1 MAFTG
6 TNSMV
11 QVGVSMVLQDRFTQE
26 AGKISGSFNGM
37 MNEINNWNR
46 GINMAI
52 GYSFDAGRAMIGG
65 MYDAYKYS
73 AGVSKE
79 ILLAAKMSGAT
90 TKQQNE
96 MFRLAQ
102 EINSRNPLTALD
114 IASGEKF
121 MAMAGNAPDQIKKM
135 IEPAAQLAAIFGMNL
150 GGKGGVADLMTNIM
164 ATFNIPG
171 TQAIDVV
178 DKLGIATT
186 STNMSLNDLAAAFQY
201 SGAEFRNA
209 KMDMGTA
216 AAAIGVLGD
225 QGIQASSAG
234 TALANMYR
242 YLTLSITG
250 QRKKGYE
257 ALKAIGIDP
266 KSLLDAKGNLKD
278 ISTLIKT
285 IGDHLGK
292 DASTQKATSFFY
304 NAVGVRGSRALS
316 GLLQDYWTGRN
327 KLETVLAKYN
337 DPKNAD
343 WTNKAM
349 QDYMNSPQGKIDVL
363 TSSFENLKVS
373 AGAALA
379 DVFNPILKGLTVIA
393 QVVNTITNTGFG
405 GWVIRIGSMSLM
417 IFTAIQGFR
426 MIYMTTRMI
435 TTTFRQQNLQQ
446 TQQQTRLVAMN
457 AVYAQIEAHLRT
469 MVALQMQLTGMQMA
483 PGTRM
488 ILPMG
493 GTLGKSKGGKV
504 TVGVPTSISPN
515 GRITPGGYA
524 NAISGAAGAVAGAA
538 AGAAGAA
545 AAAGGRAAA
554 GATIGVGSRILGF
567 LGGPWGIGLSIGIPI
582 IVDLLG
588 KWFSKDQEENDEAAK
603 RQDDLIQ
610 MQNLIQQNMR
620 GDITNAVR
628 EGVIQGNA
636 QSPQRLRLDYNSS
649 VHPGSSPAFSED
661 TDFNYTIIN

>member
-90 TKQQNE
+90 TQQQTE
-96 MFRLAQ
+96 MFKLAQ
-102 EINSRNPLTALD
+102 EINARNPLTDVD
-114 IASGEKF
+114 ITSGEKF

-171 TQAIDVV
+171 SQATDVV

-257 ALKAIGIDP
+257 ALQAIGIDP

-278 ISTLIKT
+278 ISTLVKT

-327 KLETVLAKYN
+327 KLETVIAKYN
-337 DPKNAD
+337 DPNNAN
-343 WTNKAM
+343 WTSNTM
-349 QDYMNSPQGKIDVL
+349 QDYMKSPQGRIDAL

-379 DVFNPILKGLTVIA
+379 EVFNPILKGLTVIA
-393 QVVNTITNTGFG
+393 QVVNNITNTGFG
-405 GWVIRIGSMSLM
+405 GWVIRIGSMSIM

-435 TTTFRQQNLQQ
+435 TTTFQQQNAQQ

-457 AVYAQIEAHLRT
+457 TVYAQIEAHLRT

-488 ILPMG
+488 NLPMG
-493 GTLGKSKGGKV
+493 GTLGKSAGGRV

-524 NAISGAAGAVAGAA
+524 NAISSAAGAA

-545 AAAGGRAAA
+545 AAAGGRVAAK
-554 GATIGVGSRILGF
+554 ATFSLGRTLLGF
-567 LGGPWGIGLSIGIPI
+567 LGGWPGLAISIGAPI
-582 IVDLLG
+582 IIDILG
-588 KWFSKDQEENDEAAK
+588 NIFKDNKESNDEAAK
-603 RQDDLIQ
+603 RQEDLIQ
-610 MQNLIQQNMR
+610 MQNIIQQNMR

-636 QSPQRLRLDYNSS
+636 QSPQRFTIDYNGS
-649 VHPGSSPAFSED
+649 VHPGSGPAFSDD

>member
-26 AGKISGSFNGM
+26 AGKISGSFKGM
-37 MNEINNWNR
+37 MNEINDWNR

-90 TKQQNE
+90 TQQQNE

-171 TQAIDVV
+171 TQATDVV

-278 ISTLIKT
+278 ISTLVKT

-327 KLETVLAKYN
+327 KLETVIAKYN
-337 DPKNAD
+337 DPKNAN
-343 WTNKAM
+343 WTNNAM
-349 QDYMNSPQGKIDVL
+349 QDYMKSPQGRIDAL

-379 DVFNPILKGLTVIA
+379 DVFNPILKGITTISN
-393 QVVNTITNTGFG
+393 VVNQITNTGFG
-405 GWVIRIGSMSLM
+405 GWIIRVGSMSVM

-435 TTTFRQQNLQQ
+435 TTTFQQQNAQQ
-446 TQQQTRLVAMN
+446 TQQQAKLVGMN
-457 AVYAQIEAHLRT
+457 AVYTQMEAHLRT

-488 ILPMG
+488 TLPMG
-493 GTLGKSKGGKV
+493 GTLGKSKSGNV

-524 NAISGAAGAVAGAA
+524 NAISTATGAAAGAA
-538 AGAAGAA
+538 AGAAG
-545 AAAGGRAAA
+545 RAAA
-554 GATIGVGSRILGF
+554 GATVGVGSRILGF

-588 KWFSKDQEENDEAAK
+588 KWFNKDQEENDEAAK
-603 RQDDLIQ
+603 RQEDLMQ
-610 MQNLIQQNMR
+610 MQNLIQQNMTSNL
-620 GDITNAVR
+620 TNAVR
-628 EGVIQGNA
+628 EGVIQGNS
-636 QSPQRLRLDYNSS
+636 QSPQRLTIDYNGT
-649 VHPGSSPAFSED
+649 VNPGAMPSFNND
-661 TDFNYTIIN
+661 TDFNFTLVN

>member
-26 AGKISGSFNGM
+26 AGKISGSFKGM
-37 MNEINNWNR
+37 MNEINDWNR

-90 TKQQNE
+90 TQQQNE

-121 MAMAGNAPDQIKKM
+121 MAMAGNAHDQIKKM

-171 TQAIDVV
+171 TQATDVV

-209 KMDMGTA
+209 KMDIGTA

-257 ALKAIGIDP
+257 ALKAIGIEP

-278 ISTLIKT
+278 ISTLVKT

-327 KLETVLAKYN
+327 KLETVMAKYN

-349 QDYMNSPQGKIDVL
+349 QDYMKSPQGRIDAL

-379 DVFNPILKGLTVIA
+379 DVFNPILKGITTISN
-393 QVVNTITNTGFG
+393 VVNQITNTGFG
-405 GWVIRIGSMSLM
+405 GWIIRVGSMSVM

-435 TTTFRQQNLQQ
+435 TTTFQQQNAQQ
-446 TQQQTRLVAMN
+446 TQQQAKLVGMN
-457 AVYAQIEAHLRT
+457 AVYTQMEAHLRT
-469 MVALQMQLTGMQMA
+469 MVALQMQLTGLQMA

-488 ILPMG
+488 TLPMG
-493 GTLGKSKGGKV
+493 GTLGKSKSGNV

-524 NAISGAAGAVAGAA
+524 NAISTATGAAAGAA
-538 AGAAGAA
+538 AGAAG
-545 AAAGGRAAA
+545 RAAA
-554 GATIGVGSRILGF
+554 GATVGVGSRILGF

-588 KWFSKDQEENDEAAK
+588 KWFNKDQEENDAEAK
-603 RQDDLIQ
+603 RQEDLMQ
-610 MQNLIQQNMR
+610 MQNLIQQNMA
-620 GDITNAVR
+620 GNITNAVR
-628 EGVIQGNA
+628 EGVIQGNS
-636 QSPQRLRLDYNSS
+636 QSPQRLTIDYNGTVNQGAMPSFNND
-649 VHPGSSPAFSED
+649 P
-661 TDFNYTIIN
+661 DFNFTLVN

>member
-292 DASTQKATSFFY
+292 NASTQKATSFFY
-304 NAVGVRGSRALS
+304 NAVGVRGSRAMS
-316 GLLQDYWTGRN
+316 ALLQDYWTGRN

-446 TQQQTRLVAMN
+446 TQQQTKLVAMN

-515 GRITPGGYA
+515 GRITPGGYV
-524 NAISGAAGAVAGAA
+524 NAISSAAGAAAGA

-545 AAAGGRAAA
+545 AAAGRAAA
-554 GATIGVGSRILGF
+554 GATLGVGSRILGF

-603 RQDDLIQ
+603 RQEDLIQ
-610 MQNLIQQNMR
+610 MQNLIQQNMS
-620 GDITNAVR
+620 GNITNAVR

-649 VHPGSSPAFSED
+649 VHPGSGPAFSED

>member
-90 TKQQNE
+90 TQQQNE
-96 MFRLAQ
+96 LFRLAQ
-102 EINSRNPLTALD
+102 DINARNPLTALD
-114 IASGEKF
+114 IASGERF

-171 TQAIDVV
+171 SQAADVV

-257 ALKAIGIDP
+257 ALQAIGIDP
-266 KSLLDAKGNLKD
+266 KSLLTAKGDLKD
-278 ISTLIKT
+278 IFTIVKI

-292 DASTQKATSFFY
+292 NASTQKATSFFY
-304 NAVGVRGSRALS
+304 NAVGVRGSRAMS
-316 GLLQDYWTGRN
+316 ALLQDYWTGRN
-327 KLETVLAKYN
+327 KLETVMAKYN
-337 DPKNAD
+337 DPNNAD

-349 QDYMNSPQGKIDVL
+349 QDYMKSPQGRIDAL

-379 DVFNPILKGLTVIA
+379 DVFNPILKGITTISNI
-393 QVVNTITNTGFG
+393 VNQITNTGFG
-405 GWVIRIGSMSLM
+405 GWVIRIGSMSVM

-435 TTTFRQQNLQQ
+435 TTTFQQQNAQQ

-488 ILPMG
+488 NLPMG

-524 NAISGAAGAVAGAA
+524 NVISSAAGAA

-554 GATIGVGSRILGF
+554 KATFSLGRTLLGF
-567 LGGPWGIGLSIGIPI
+567 LGGWPGLAISIGAPI
-582 IVDLLG
+582 IIDLLG
-588 KWFSKDQEENDEAAK
+588 SIFKDNKESNDEAAR
-603 RQDDLIQ
+603 RQEDLIQ

-649 VHPGSSPAFSED
+649 VHPGSGPAFSDD

>member
-26 AGKISGSFNGM
+26 AGKISGSFKGM
-37 MNEINNWNR
+37 MNEINDWNR

-90 TKQQNE
+90 TQQQNE

-171 TQAIDVV
+171 TQATDVV

-257 ALKAIGIDP
+257 ALKAIGIEP

-278 ISTLIKT
+278 ISTLVKT

-327 KLETVLAKYN
+327 KLETVIAKYN

-349 QDYMNSPQGKIDVL
+349 QDYMKSPQGRIDAL

-379 DVFNPILKGLTVIA
+379 DVFNPILKGITTISN
-393 QVVNTITNTGFG
+393 VVNQITNTGFG
-405 GWVIRIGSMSLM
+405 GWIIRVGSMSVM

-435 TTTFRQQNLQQ
+435 TTTFQQQNAQQ
-446 TQQQTRLVAMN
+446 TQQQAKLVGMN
-457 AVYAQIEAHLRT
+457 AVYTQMEAHLRT

-488 ILPMG
+488 TLPMG
-493 GTLGKSKGGKV
+493 GTLGKSKSGNV

-524 NAISGAAGAVAGAA
+524 NAISTATGAAAGAA
-538 AGAAGAA
+538 AGAAG
-545 AAAGGRAAA
+545 RAAA
-554 GATIGVGSRILGF
+554 GATVGVGSRILGF

-588 KWFSKDQEENDEAAK
+588 KWFNKDQEENNEAAK
-603 RQDDLIQ
+603 RQEDLMQ
-610 MQNLIQQNMR
+610 MQNLIQQNMTSNL
-620 GDITNAVR
+620 TNAVR
-628 EGVIQGNA
+628 EGVIQGNS
-636 QSPQRLRLDYNSS
+636 QSPQRLTIDYNGT
-649 VHPGSSPAFSED
+649 VNPGAMPSFNND
-661 TDFNYTIIN
+661 TDFNFTLIN

>member
-304 NAVGVRGSRALS
+304 NAVGVRGSRAMS
-316 GLLQDYWTGRN
+316 ALLQDYWTGRN

-379 DVFNPILKGLTVIA
+379 DVFNPILKGLTVIS

-405 GWVIRIGSMSLM
+405 GWVIRIGSMSVM

-457 AVYAQIEAHLRT
+457 VVYAQIEAHLRT
-469 MVALQMQLTGMQMA
+469 IVALQMQLTGMQMA

-488 ILPMG
+488 NLPMG

-524 NAISGAAGAVAGAA
+524 NAISSAAGAA

-545 AAAGGRAAA
+545 AAAGGRVAAK
-554 GATIGVGSRILGF
+554 ATFSLGRTLLGF
-567 LGGPWGIGLSIGIPI
+567 LGGWPGLAISIGAPI
-582 IVDLLG
+582 IIDLLG
-588 KWFSKDQEENDEAAK
+588 GIFKDNKESNDESAK
-603 RQDDLIQ
+603 RQEDLIQ

-649 VHPGSSPAFSED
+649 VHPGSGPAFSED

>member
-26 AGKISGSFNGM
+26 AGKISGSFKGM
-37 MNEINNWNR
+37 MNEINDWNR

-90 TKQQNE
+90 TQQQNE

-114 IASGEKF
+114 IASGERF

-171 TQAIDVV
+171 TQATDVV

-209 KMDMGTA
+209 KMDIGTA

-278 ISTLIKT
+278 ISTLVKT

-327 KLETVLAKYN
+327 KLETVIAKYN
-337 DPKNAD
+337 DPKNAN
-343 WTNKAM
+343 WTNNAM
-349 QDYMNSPQGKIDVL
+349 QDYMKSPQGRIDAL

-379 DVFNPILKGLTVIA
+379 DVFNPILKGITVISN
-393 QVVNTITNTGFG
+393 VVNQITNTGFG
-405 GWVIRIGSMSLM
+405 GWVIRIGSMSVM

-426 MIYMTTRMI
+426 MIYMTTKMI
-435 TTTFRQQNLQQ
+435 TTTFQQQNAQQ
-446 TQQQTRLVAMN
+446 TQQQAKLVGMN
-457 AVYAQIEAHLRT
+457 AVYTQMEAHLRT
-469 MVALQMQLTGMQMA
+469 IVALQMQLTGMQMA

-488 ILPMG
+488 TLPMG
-493 GTLGKSKGGKV
+493 GTLGKSKSGNV

-524 NAISGAAGAVAGAA
+524 NAISTAAGAA
-538 AGAAGAA
+538 AGAAVGAA
-545 AAAGGRAAA
+545 GRTAAK
-554 GATIGVGSRILGF
+554 ATFSLGKTLLGF
-567 LGGPWGIGLSIGIPI
+567 FGGWPGLAISIGAPVI
-582 IVDLLG
+582 IDLLSG
-588 KWFSKDQEENDEAAK
+588 IFKDNQESHDAEAK
-603 RQDDLIQ
+603 RQEDLMQ
-610 MQNLIQQNMR
+610 MQNLIQQNMA
-620 GDITNAVR
+620 GNITNAVR
-628 EGVIQGNA
+628 EGVIQGNS
-636 QSPQRLRLDYNSS
+636 QSPQRLTIDYNGT
-649 VHPGSSPAFSED
+649 VNPGAMPSFNSDS
-661 TDFNYTIIN
+661 DFNFTLVN

>member
-90 TKQQNE
+90 TQQQNE

-102 EINSRNPLTALD
+102 EINARNPLTALD
-114 IASGEKF
+114 IASGERF

-171 TQAIDVV
+171 SQATDVV

-209 KMDMGTA
+209 KMDMGSA

-257 ALKAIGIDP
+257 ALQAIGIDP
-266 KSLLDAKGNLKD
+266 KSLLTAKGDLKD
-278 ISTLIKT
+278 IATIVKI

-292 DASTQKATSFFY
+292 NASTQKATSFFY
-304 NAVGVRGSRALS
+304 NAVGVRGSRAMS
-316 GLLQDYWTGRN
+316 ALLQDYWTGRN

-337 DPKNAD
+337 DPNNAN
-343 WTNKAM
+343 WTSNTM
-349 QDYMNSPQGKIDVL
+349 QDYMKSPQGRIDAL

-379 DVFNPILKGLTVIA
+379 DVFNPILKGLTVISHI
-393 QVVNTITNTGFG
+393 VNNITNTGFG
-405 GWVIRIGSMSLM
+405 GWIIRVGSMSVM

-446 TQQQTRLVAMN
+446 TQQQTKLVAMN

-515 GRITPGGYA
+515 GRITPGGYV
-524 NAISGAAGAVAGAA
+524 NAISSAAGAA

-545 AAAGGRAAA
+545 AAAGKAAA

-603 RQDDLIQ
+603 RQEDLIQ
-610 MQNLIQQNMR
+610 MQNIIQQNMR

-636 QSPQRLRLDYNSS
+636 QSPQRLRLDYNGS
-649 VHPGSSPAFSED
+649 VHPGSGPAFSDD

>member
-26 AGKISGSFNGM
+26 AGKISGSFKGM
-37 MNEINNWNR
+37 MNEINDWNR
-46 GINMAI
+46 GINMAV
-52 GYSFDAGRAMIGG
+52 GYSFDAGRAIIGG

-90 TKQQNE
+90 TQQQNE

-102 EINSRNPLTALD
+102 DINSRNPLTALD

-171 TQAIDVV
+171 TQATDVV

-278 ISTLIKT
+278 ISTLVKT

-327 KLETVLAKYN
+327 KLETVMAKYN

-349 QDYMNSPQGKIDVL
+349 QDYMKSPQGRIDAL

-379 DVFNPILKGLTVIA
+379 DVFNPILKGITTISN
-393 QVVNTITNTGFG
+393 VVNQITNTGFG
-405 GWVIRIGSMSLM
+405 GWVIRIGSMSVM

-435 TTTFRQQNLQQ
+435 TTTFQQQNAQQ
-446 TQQQTRLVAMN
+446 IQQQAKLVGMN
-457 AVYAQIEAHLRT
+457 AVYTQMEAHLRT

-488 ILPMG
+488 TLPMG
-493 GTLGKSKGGKV
+493 GTLGKSKSGNV

-515 GRITPGGYA
+515 GKITPGGYA
-524 NAISGAAGAVAGAA
+524 NAISTATGAAAGAA
-538 AGAAGAA
+538 AGAA
-545 AAAGGRAAA
+545 GRAAA

-588 KWFSKDQEENDEAAK
+588 KWFNKDQEENDAAAK
-603 RQDDLIQ
+603 RQEDLMM
-610 MQNLIQQNMR
+610 MQNLIQQNMA
-620 GDITNAVR
+620 GNITNAVR

-636 QSPQRLRLDYNSS
+636 QSPQRLTIDYNGT
-649 VHPGSSPAFSED
+649 VNPGAMPSFNNDS
-661 TDFNYTIIN
+661 DFNFTLVN

>member
-257 ALKAIGIDP
+257 ALKSIGIDP

-292 DASTQKATSFFY
+292 NASTQKATSFFY
-304 NAVGVRGSRALS
+304 NAVGVRGSRAMS
-316 GLLQDYWTGRN
+316 ALLQDYWTGRN

-524 NAISGAAGAVAGAA
+524 NAISSAAGAAAGA

-545 AAAGGRAAA
+545 AAAGRAAA
-554 GATIGVGSRILGF
+554 GATLGVGSRILGF

-603 RQDDLIQ
+603 RQEDLIQ
-610 MQNLIQQNMR
+610 MQNLIQQNMS
-620 GDITNAVR
+620 GNITNAVR

-649 VHPGSSPAFSED
+649 VHPGSGPAFSED

>member
-90 TKQQNE
+90 TQQQNE
-96 MFRLAQ
+96 LFRLAQ
-102 EINSRNPLTALD
+102 EINARNPLTALD
-114 IASGEKF
+114 IASGERF

-171 TQAIDVV
+171 SQATDVV

-257 ALKAIGIDP
+257 ALQAIGIDP
-266 KSLLDAKGNLKD
+266 KSLLTAKGDLKD
-278 ISTLIKT
+278 ISTIVKI

-292 DASTQKATSFFY
+292 NASTQKATSFFY
-304 NAVGVRGSRALS
+304 NAVGVRGSRAMS
-316 GLLQDYWTGRN
+316 ALLQDYWTGRN

-337 DPKNAD
+337 DPNNAN
-343 WTNKAM
+343 WTSNTM
-349 QDYMNSPQGKIDVL
+349 QDYMKSPQGRIDAL

-379 DVFNPILKGLTVIA
+379 DVFNPVLKGLTVIF
-393 QVVNTITNTGFG
+393 QIVNNITNTGFG
-405 GWVIRIGSMSLM
+405 GWIIRVGSMSVM

-446 TQQQTRLVAMN
+446 TQQQTKLVAMN

-488 ILPMG
+488 NLPMG
-493 GTLGKSKGGKV
+493 GTLGKSKGGRV

-524 NAISGAAGAVAGAA
+524 NAISGAAGAA

-545 AAAGGRAAA
+545 AAAGRVAA
-554 GATIGVGSRILGF
+554 GATLGVGSRILGF

-603 RQDDLIQ
+603 RQEDLIQ

-649 VHPGSSPAFSED
+649 VHPGSGPAFSDD

>member
-90 TKQQNE
+90 TQQQNE

-114 IASGEKF
+114 IASGERF

-171 TQAIDVV
+171 SQATDVV

-209 KMDMGTA
+209 KMDMGSA

-266 KSLLDAKGNLKD
+266 KSLLTAKGDLKD
-278 ISTLIKT
+278 IATIVKI

-292 DASTQKATSFFY
+292 NASTQKATSFFY
-304 NAVGVRGSRALS
+304 NAVGVRGSRAMS
-316 GLLQDYWTGRN
+316 ALLQDYWTGRN

-337 DPKNAD
+337 DPNNAN
-343 WTNKAM
+343 WTSNTM
-349 QDYMNSPQGKIDVL
+349 QDYMKSPQGRIDAL

-379 DVFNPILKGLTVIA
+379 DVFNPILKGLTVISHI
-393 QVVNTITNTGFG
+393 VNNITNTGFG
-405 GWVIRIGSMSLM
+405 GWIIRVGSMSVM

-446 TQQQTRLVAMN
+446 TQQQTKLVAMN

-493 GTLGKSKGGKV
+493 GTLGKSKGGRV
-504 TVGVPTSISPN
+504 TVGVPTS
-515 GRITPGGYA
+515 GRINPGGYA
-524 NAISGAAGAVAGAA
+524 NAISSAAGAA
-538 AGAAGAA
+538 AGAAGAATAAGAA

-603 RQDDLIQ
+603 RQEDLIQ
-610 MQNLIQQNMR
+610 MQNIIQQNMR

-636 QSPQRLRLDYNSS
+636 QSPQRLRLDYNGS
-649 VHPGSSPAFSED
+649 VHPGSGPAFSDD

>member
-1 MAFTG
+1 
-6 TNSMV
+6 
-11 QVGVSMVLQDRFTQE
+11 
-26 AGKISGSFNGM
+26 
-37 MNEINNWNR
+37 
-46 GINMAI
+46 
-52 GYSFDAGRAMIGG
+52 
-65 MYDAYKYS
+65 
-73 AGVSKE
+73 
-79 ILLAAKMSGAT
+79 MSGAT
-90 TKQQNE
+90 TQQQNE

-114 IASGEKF
+114 IASGERF

-135 IEPAAQLAAIFGMNL
+135 IEPASQLAAIFGMNL

-171 TQAIDVV
+171 TQATDVV

-186 STNMSLNDLAAAFQY
+186 STNMSLNDLAAAIQY

-257 ALKAIGIDP
+257 ALKAIGIEP

-327 KLETVLAKYN
+327 KLETVMAKYN
-337 DPKNAD
+337 DPNNAD

-349 QDYMNSPQGKIDVL
+349 QDYMKSPQGRIDAL

-379 DVFNPILKGLTVIA
+379 DVFNKVD
-393 QVVNTITNTGFG
+393 QV
-405 GWVIRIGSMSLM
+405 
-417 IFTAIQGFR
+417 
-426 MIYMTTRMI
+426 
-435 TTTFRQQNLQQ
+435 
-446 TQQQTRLVAMN
+446 
-457 AVYAQIEAHLRT
+457 
-469 MVALQMQLTGMQMA
+469 MVDYY
-483 PGTRM
+483 
-488 ILPMG
+488 
-493 GTLGKSKGGKV
+493 
-504 TVGVPTSISPN
+504 
-515 GRITPGGYA
+515 TPK
-524 NAISGAAGAVAGAA
+524 ISGAKQIEITADKFGGNYYLEASTLFRDTNGVDMPAEFIIPNCKIQSNFTFTMASSGDPSTFTFTMDAFPDYTRFDKSKKVLAA
-538 AGAAGAA
+538 
-545 AAAGGRAAA
+545 
-554 GATIGVGSRILGF
+554 IQ
-567 LGGPWGIGLSIGIPI
+567 I
-582 IVDLLG
+582 IDETTSSDLHRTMTRHDA
-588 KWFSKDQEENDEAAK
+588 SDEAK
-603 RQDDLIQ
+603 
-610 MQNLIQQNMR
+610 
-620 GDITNAVR
+620 
-628 EGVIQGNA
+628 
-636 QSPQRLRLDYNSS
+636 
-649 VHPGSSPAFSED
+649 
-661 TDFNYTIIN
+661 IN

>member
-26 AGKISGSFNGM
+26 AGKISGSFKGM
-37 MNEINNWNR
+37 MNEINDWNR

-90 TKQQNE
+90 TQQQNE

-171 TQAIDVV
+171 TQATDVV

-257 ALKAIGIDP
+257 ALKAIGIEP

-278 ISTLIKT
+278 ISTLVKT

-292 DASTQKATSFFY
+292 DASTQKATPFFY

-327 KLETVLAKYN
+327 KLETVMAKYN

-349 QDYMNSPQGKIDVL
+349 QDYMKSPQGRIDVL

-379 DVFNPILKGLTVIA
+379 DVFNPILKGITVISN
-393 QVVNTITNTGFG
+393 VVNQITNTGFG
-405 GWVIRIGSMSLM
+405 GWVIRIGSMSVM

-426 MIYMTTRMI
+426 MIYMTTKMI
-435 TTTFRQQNLQQ
+435 TTTFQQQNAQQ
-446 TQQQTRLVAMN
+446 TQQQAKLVGMN
-457 AVYAQIEAHLRT
+457 AVYTQMEAHLRT
-469 MVALQMQLTGMQMA
+469 MVALQMQLTGLQMA

-488 ILPMG
+488 TLPMG
-493 GTLGKSKGGKV
+493 GTLGKSKSGNV

-524 NAISGAAGAVAGAA
+524 NAISTAAEAA
-538 AGAAGAA
+538 AGAAAE
-545 AAAGGRAAA
+545 AAGRTAAK
-554 GATIGVGSRILGF
+554 ATSSLGKTLLGF
-567 LGGPWGIGLSIGIPI
+567 FGGWPGLAISIGAPVI
-582 IVDLLG
+582 IDLLSG
-588 KWFSKDQEENDEAAK
+588 IFKDNQESHDAEAK
-603 RQDDLIQ
+603 RQEDLMQ
-610 MQNLIQQNMR
+610 MQNLIQQNMA
-620 GDITNAVR
+620 GNITNAVR
-628 EGVIQGNA
+628 EGVIQGNS
-636 QSPQRLRLDYNSS
+636 QSPQRLTIDYNGT
-649 VHPGSSPAFSED
+649 VNPGAMPSFNND
-661 TDFNYTIIN
+661 TDFNFTLVN

>member
-209 KMDMGTA
+209 KIDMGTA

-292 DASTQKATSFFY
+292 NASTQKATSFFY
-304 NAVGVRGSRALS
+304 NAVGVRGSRAMS
-316 GLLQDYWTGRN
+316 ALLQDYWTGRN

-446 TQQQTRLVAMN
+446 TQQQTKLVAMN

-524 NAISGAAGAVAGAA
+524 NAISSAAGAAAGA

-545 AAAGGRAAA
+545 AAAGRAAA
-554 GATIGVGSRILGF
+554 GATLGVGSRILGF

-603 RQDDLIQ
+603 RQEDLIQ
-610 MQNLIQQNMR
+610 MQNLIQQNMS
-620 GDITNAVR
+620 GNITNAVR

-649 VHPGSSPAFSED
+649 VHPGSGPAFSED

>member
-26 AGKISGSFNGM
+26 AGKISGSFKGM
-37 MNEINNWNR
+37 MNEINDWNR

-90 TKQQNE
+90 TQQQNE

-121 MAMAGNAPDQIKKM
+121 MAMAGNTPDQIKKM
-135 IEPAAQLAAIFGMNL
+135 IEPASQLAAIFGMNL

-171 TQAIDVV
+171 TQATDVV

-257 ALKAIGIDP
+257 ALKAIGIEP

-327 KLETVLAKYN
+327 KLETVMAKYN

-349 QDYMNSPQGKIDVL
+349 QDYMKSPQGRIDAL

-379 DVFNPILKGLTVIA
+379 DVFNPILKGITTISN
-393 QVVNTITNTGFG
+393 VVNQITNTGFG
-405 GWVIRIGSMSLM
+405 GWVIRVGSMSVM

-435 TTTFRQQNLQQ
+435 TTTFQQQNAQQ
-446 TQQQTRLVAMN
+446 TQQQAKLVGMN
-457 AVYAQIEAHLRT
+457 AVYTQMEAHLRT

-488 ILPMG
+488 TLPMG
-493 GTLGKSKGGKV
+493 GTLGKSKSGNV

-524 NAISGAAGAVAGAA
+524 NAISTATGAAAGAA
-538 AGAAGAA
+538 AGAAG
-545 AAAGGRAAA
+545 RAAA
-554 GATIGVGSRILGF
+554 GATVGVGSRILGF

-588 KWFSKDQEENDEAAK
+588 KWFNKDQEENDEAAK
-603 RQDDLIQ
+603 RQEDLMQ
-610 MQNLIQQNMR
+610 MQNLIQQNMA
-620 GDITNAVR
+620 GNITNAVR
-628 EGVIQGNA
+628 EGVIQGNS
-636 QSPQRLRLDYNSS
+636 QSPQRLTIDYNGT
-649 VHPGSSPAFSED
+649 VNPGAMPSFNND
-661 TDFNYTIIN
+661 TDFNFTLVN

>member
-79 ILLAAKMSGAT
+79 IFLAAKMSGAT
-90 TKQQNE
+90 TQQQNE
-96 MFRLAQ
+96 LFKLAQ
-102 EINSRNPLTALD
+102 DINSRNPLTALD
-114 IASGEKF
+114 IASGERF

-171 TQAIDVV
+171 SQATDVV

-209 KMDMGTA
+209 KMDMGSA

-257 ALKAIGIDP
+257 ALQAIGIDP
-266 KSLLDAKGNLKD
+266 KSLLTAKGDLKD
-278 ISTLIKT
+278 IATIVKI

-292 DASTQKATSFFY
+292 NASTQKATSFFY
-304 NAVGVRGSRALS
+304 NAVGVRGSRAMS
-316 GLLQDYWTGRN
+316 ALLQDYWTGRN
-327 KLETVLAKYN
+327 KLETVMARYH
-337 DPKNAD
+337 DPKNAN
-343 WTNKAM
+343 WANNTVQEWMNKPYGRIAA
-349 QDYMNSPQGKIDVL
+349 L

-379 DVFNPILKGLTVIA
+379 DVFNPILKGLTVISHI
-393 QVVNTITNTGFG
+393 VNNITNTGFG
-405 GWVIRIGSMSLM
+405 GWIIRVGSMSVM

-446 TQQQTRLVAMN
+446 TQQQTKLVAMN

-493 GTLGKSKGGKV
+493 GTLGKSKGGRV
-504 TVGVPTSISPN
+504 TVGVPTS
-515 GRITPGGYA
+515 GRINPGGYA
-524 NAISGAAGAVAGAA
+524 NAISSAAGAA
-538 AGAAGAA
+538 AGAAGAATAAGAA

-588 KWFSKDQEENDEAAK
+588 RWFSKDQEENDEAAK
-603 RQDDLIQ
+603 RQEDLIQ
-610 MQNLIQQNMR
+610 MQNIIQQNMR

-636 QSPQRLRLDYNSS
+636 QSPQRLRLDYNGS
-649 VHPGSSPAFSED
+649 VHPGSGPAFSDD

>member
-102 EINSRNPLTALD
+102 EINARNPLTALD
-114 IASGEKF
+114 IASGERF

-171 TQAIDVV
+171 SQATDVV

-266 KSLLDAKGNLKD
+266 KSLLTAKGDLKD
-278 ISTLIKT
+278 IATIIKI

-292 DASTQKATSFFY
+292 NASTQKATSFFY
-304 NAVGVRGSRALS
+304 NAVGVRGSRAMS
-316 GLLQDYWTGRN
+316 ALLQDYWTGRN

-446 TQQQTRLVAMN
+446 TQQQTKLVAMN

-488 ILPMG
+488 NLPMG

-524 NAISGAAGAVAGAA
+524 NAISSAAGAAAGA

-545 AAAGGRAAA
+545 AAAGRAAA
-554 GATIGVGSRILGF
+554 GATLGVGSRILGF

-603 RQDDLIQ
+603 RHEDLIQ
-610 MQNLIQQNMR
+610 MQNLIQQNMS
-620 GDITNAVR
+620 GNITNAVR

-649 VHPGSSPAFSED
+649 VHPGSGPAFSED

>member
-90 TKQQNE
+90 TQQQNE

-171 TQAIDVV
+171 SQATDVV

-327 KLETVLAKYN
+327 KLETVMAKYN

-349 QDYMNSPQGKIDVL
+349 QDYMNSPQGRIDAL

-379 DVFNPILKGLTVIA
+379 DVFNPVLKGLTVIS
-393 QVVNTITNTGFG
+393 QIVNIITNTGFG

-446 TQQQTRLVAMN
+446 TQQQTKLVAMN
-457 AVYAQIEAHLRT
+457 VVYAQIEAHLRT

-488 ILPMG
+488 NLPMG

-524 NAISGAAGAVAGAA
+524 NAISSAAGAA

-545 AAAGGRAAA
+545 AAAGGRVAA
-554 GATIGVGSRILGF
+554 GATIGLGSRLLGF

-603 RQDDLIQ
+603 RQEDLMQ
-610 MQNLIQQNMR
+610 MQNLIQQNMS
-620 GDITNAVR
+620 GNITNAVR

-649 VHPGSSPAFSED
+649 VHPGSGPAFSED

>member
-90 TKQQNE
+90 TQQQNE

-114 IASGEKF
+114 IASGERF

-135 IEPAAQLAAIFGMNL
+135 IEPASQLAAIFGMNL

-171 TQAIDVV
+171 SQAIDVV

-209 KMDMGTA
+209 KIDMGTA

-266 KSLLDAKGNLKD
+266 KSLLTAKGDLKD
-278 ISTLIKT
+278 IATIVKI

-292 DASTQKATSFFY
+292 NASTQKATSFFY
-304 NAVGVRGSRALS
+304 NAVGVRGSRAMS
-316 GLLQDYWTGRN
+316 ALLQDYWTGRN

-337 DPKNAD
+337 DPNNAN
-343 WTNKAM
+343 WTSNTM
-349 QDYMNSPQGKIDVL
+349 QDYLKSPQGRIDVL

-379 DVFNPILKGLTVIA
+379 DVFNPVLKGLTVIA
-393 QVVNTITNTGFG
+393 QVVNSITNTGFG
-405 GWVIRIGSMSLM
+405 GWVIRIGSMSVM

-446 TQQQTRLVAMN
+446 TQQQTKLVAMN

-488 ILPMG
+488 NLPMG

-524 NAISGAAGAVAGAA
+524 NVIGSAAGAA

-545 AAAGGRAAA
+545 TAAGRAAA

-588 KWFSKDQEENDEAAK
+588 KWFSKDQEENDEASK
-603 RQDDLIQ
+603 RQEDLIQ

-649 VHPGSSPAFSED
+649 VHPGSGPIFGDD

>member
-266 KSLLDAKGNLKD
+266 KSLLTAKGDLKD
-278 ISTLIKT
+278 IATIIKI

-292 DASTQKATSFFY
+292 NASTQKATSFFY
-304 NAVGVRGSRALS
+304 NAVGVRGSRAMS
-316 GLLQDYWTGRN
+316 ALLQDYWTGRN

-405 GWVIRIGSMSLM
+405 GWVIRIGSMSVM

-488 ILPMG
+488 NLPMG

-524 NAISGAAGAVAGAA
+524 NAISSAAGAAAGA

-545 AAAGGRAAA
+545 AAAGRAAA
-554 GATIGVGSRILGF
+554 GATLGVGSRILGF

-603 RQDDLIQ
+603 RQEDLIQ
-610 MQNLIQQNMR
+610 MQNLIQQNMS
-620 GDITNAVR
+620 GNITNAVR

-649 VHPGSSPAFSED
+649 VHPGSGPAFSED

>member
-90 TKQQNE
+90 TQQQTE
-96 MFRLAQ
+96 MFKLAQ
-102 EINSRNPLTALD
+102 EINARNPLTDVD
-114 IASGEKF
+114 ITSGEKF

-171 TQAIDVV
+171 SQATDVV

-257 ALKAIGIDP
+257 ALQAIGIDP

-278 ISTLIKT
+278 ISTLVKT

-337 DPKNAD
+337 DPNNAN
-343 WTNKAM
+343 WTSNTM
-349 QDYMNSPQGKIDVL
+349 QDYMKSPQGRIDAL

-379 DVFNPILKGLTVIA
+379 EVFNPILKGLTVIS

-405 GWVIRIGSMSLM
+405 GWVIRIGSMSVM

-457 AVYAQIEAHLRT
+457 VVYAQIEAHLRT
-469 MVALQMQLTGMQMA
+469 MVALQMQLTGMSMA

-488 ILPMG
+488 NLPMG

-524 NAISGAAGAVAGAA
+524 NVISSAAGAA

-603 RQDDLIQ
+603 RQEDLIQ

-636 QSPQRLRLDYNSS
+636 QSPQRVRVDYNGS
-649 VHPGSSPAFSED
+649 VHPGSGPAFSDD

>member
-266 KSLLDAKGNLKD
+266 KSLLTAKGDLKD
-278 ISTLIKT
+278 IATIIKI

-292 DASTQKATSFFY
+292 NASTQKATSFFY
-304 NAVGVRGSRALS
+304 NAVGVRGSRAMS
-316 GLLQDYWTGRN
+316 ALLQDYWTGRN

-405 GWVIRIGSMSLM
+405 GWVIRIGSMSVM

-469 MVALQMQLTGMQMA
+469 MVALQMQLTGMSMA

-488 ILPMG
+488 NLPMG

-524 NAISGAAGAVAGAA
+524 NAISSAAGAA

-545 AAAGGRAAA
+545 AAAGRAAA
-554 GATIGVGSRILGF
+554 GATLGVGSRILGF

-603 RQDDLIQ
+603 RQEDLIQ
-610 MQNLIQQNMR
+610 MQNLIQQNMS
-620 GDITNAVR
+620 GNITNAVR

-649 VHPGSSPAFSED
+649 VHPGSGPAFSED

>member
-292 DASTQKATSFFY
+292 NASTQKATSFFY
-304 NAVGVRGSRALS
+304 NAVGVRGSRAMS
-316 GLLQDYWTGRN
+316 ALLQDYWTGRN

-405 GWVIRIGSMSLM
+405 GWVIRIGSMSVM

-524 NAISGAAGAVAGAA
+524 NAISGAAGA
-538 AGAAGAA
+538 A

-603 RQDDLIQ
+603 RQEDLIQ
-610 MQNLIQQNMR
+610 MQNLIQQNMS
-620 GDITNAVR
+620 GNITNAVR

-649 VHPGSSPAFSED
+649 VHPGSGPAFSED

>member
-278 ISTLIKT
+278 IATIIKI

-292 DASTQKATSFFY
+292 NASTQKATSFFY
-304 NAVGVRGSRALS
+304 NAVGVRGSRAMS
-316 GLLQDYWTGRN
+316 ALLQDYWTGRN

-446 TQQQTRLVAMN
+446 TQQQTKLVAMN

-524 NAISGAAGAVAGAA
+524 NAISGAAGAA

-603 RQDDLIQ
+603 RQEDLIQ
-610 MQNLIQQNMR
+610 MQNLIQQNMS
-620 GDITNAVR
+620 GNITNAVR

-649 VHPGSSPAFSED
+649 VHPGSGPAFSED

>member
-79 ILLAAKMSGAT
+79 IFLAAKMSGAT
-90 TKQQNE
+90 TQQQNE
-96 MFRLAQ
+96 LFKLAQ
-102 EINSRNPLTALD
+102 DINSRNPLTALD
-114 IASGEKF
+114 IASGERF

-171 TQAIDVV
+171 SQATDVV

-209 KMDMGTA
+209 KMDMGSA

-257 ALKAIGIDP
+257 ALQAIGIDP
-266 KSLLDAKGNLKD
+266 KSLLTAKGDLKD
-278 ISTLIKT
+278 IATIVKI

-292 DASTQKATSFFY
+292 NASTKKATSFFY
-304 NAVGVRGSRALS
+304 NAVGVRGSRAMS
-316 GLLQDYWTGRN
+316 ALLQDYWTGRN
-327 KLETVLAKYN
+327 KLETVMARYH
-337 DPKNAD
+337 DPKNAN
-343 WTNKAM
+343 WANNTVQEWMKKPYGRIAA
-349 QDYMNSPQGKIDVL
+349 L

-379 DVFNPILKGLTVIA
+379 DVFNPILKGLTVISK
-393 QVVNTITNTGFG
+393 VVNTITNTGFG
-405 GWVIRIGSMSLM
+405 GWIIRVGSMSVM

-446 TQQQTRLVAMN
+446 TQQQTKLVAMN

-493 GTLGKSKGGKV
+493 GTLGKSKGGRV
-504 TVGVPTSISPN
+504 TVGVPTS
-515 GRITPGGYA
+515 GRINPGGYA
-524 NAISGAAGAVAGAA
+524 NAISSAAGAA
-538 AGAAGAA
+538 AGAAGAATAAGAA

-588 KWFSKDQEENDEAAK
+588 RWFSKDQEENDEAAK
-603 RQDDLIQ
+603 RQEDLIQ
-610 MQNLIQQNMR
+610 MQNLIQQNMS
-620 GDITNAVR
+620 GNITNAVR

-649 VHPGSSPAFSED
+649 VHPGSGPAFSED

>member
-90 TKQQNE
+90 TQQQNE

-102 EINSRNPLTALD
+102 EINARNPLTALD
-114 IASGEKF
+114 IASGERF

-171 TQAIDVV
+171 SQATDVV

-209 KMDMGTA
+209 KMDMGSA

-266 KSLLDAKGNLKD
+266 KSLLTAKGDLKD
-278 ISTLIKT
+278 IATIVKI

-292 DASTQKATSFFY
+292 NASTQKATSFFY
-304 NAVGVRGSRALS
+304 NAVGVRGSRAMS
-316 GLLQDYWTGRN
+316 ALLQDYWTGRN

-337 DPKNAD
+337 DPKNAN
-343 WTNKAM
+343 WTSNTM
-349 QDYMNSPQGKIDVL
+349 QDYMKSPQGRIDAL

-379 DVFNPILKGLTVIA
+379 DVFNPILKGLTVISHI
-393 QVVNTITNTGFG
+393 VNNITNTGFG
-405 GWVIRIGSMSLM
+405 GWIIRVGSMSVM

-446 TQQQTRLVAMN
+446 TQQQTKLVAMN

-493 GTLGKSKGGKV
+493 GTLGKSKGGRV
-504 TVGVPTSISPN
+504 TVGVPTS
-515 GRITPGGYA
+515 GRINPGGYA
-524 NAISGAAGAVAGAA
+524 NAISSAAGAA
-538 AGAAGAA
+538 AGAAGAATAAGAA

-603 RQDDLIQ
+603 RQEDLIQ
-610 MQNLIQQNMR
+610 MQNIIQQNMR

-636 QSPQRLRLDYNSS
+636 QSPQRLRLDYNGS
-649 VHPGSSPAFSED
+649 VHPGSGPAFSDD

>member
-26 AGKISGSFNGM
+26 AGKISGSFKGM
-37 MNEINNWNR
+37 MNEINDWNR

-90 TKQQNE
+90 TQQQNE

-171 TQAIDVV
+171 TQATDVV

-257 ALKAIGIDP
+257 ALKAIGIEP

-278 ISTLIKT
+278 ISTLVKT

-327 KLETVLAKYN
+327 KLETVMAKYN
-337 DPKNAD
+337 DPNNAN
-343 WTNKAM
+343 WTSNAM
-349 QDYMNSPQGKIDVL
+349 QDYMKSPQGRIDAL

-379 DVFNPILKGLTVIA
+379 DVFNPILKGITTISN
-393 QVVNTITNTGFG
+393 VVNQITNTGFG
-405 GWVIRIGSMSLM
+405 GWIIRVGSMSVM

-435 TTTFRQQNLQQ
+435 TTTFQQQNAQQ
-446 TQQQTRLVAMN
+446 TQQQAKLVGMN
-457 AVYAQIEAHLRT
+457 AVYTQMEAHLRT
-469 MVALQMQLTGMQMA
+469 MVALQMQLTGLQMA

-488 ILPMG
+488 TLPMG
-493 GTLGKSKGGKV
+493 GTLGKSKSGNV

-524 NAISGAAGAVAGAA
+524 NAISTATGAAAGAA
-538 AGAAGAA
+538 AGAAG
-545 AAAGGRAAA
+545 RAAA
-554 GATIGVGSRILGF
+554 GATVGVGSRILGF

-588 KWFSKDQEENDEAAK
+588 KWFNKDQEENDEAAK
-603 RQDDLIQ
+603 RQEDLMQ
-610 MQNLIQQNMR
+610 MQNLIQQNMTSNL
-620 GDITNAVR
+620 TNAVR
-628 EGVIQGNA
+628 EGVIQGNS
-636 QSPQRLRLDYNSS
+636 QSPQRLTIDYNGT
-649 VHPGSSPAFSED
+649 VNPGAMPSFNSDS
-661 TDFNYTIIN
+661 DFNFTLVN

>member
-90 TKQQNE
+90 TQQQNE

-102 EINSRNPLTALD
+102 EINARNPLTALD
-114 IASGEKF
+114 IASGERF

-171 TQAIDVV
+171 SQATDVV

-266 KSLLDAKGNLKD
+266 KSLLTAKGDLKD
-278 ISTLIKT
+278 IATIVKI

-292 DASTQKATSFFY
+292 NASTQKATSFFY
-304 NAVGVRGSRALS
+304 NAVGVRGSRAMS
-316 GLLQDYWTGRN
+316 ALLQDYWTGRN

-488 ILPMG
+488 NLPMG

-524 NAISGAAGAVAGAA
+524 NAISSAAGAA

-554 GATIGVGSRILGF
+554 KATFSLGRTLLGF
-567 LGGPWGIGLSIGIPI
+567 LGGWPGLAISIGAPI
-582 IVDLLG
+582 IIDLLG
-588 KWFSKDQEENDEAAK
+588 GIFKNNKESNDEAAK
-603 RQDDLIQ
+603 RQEDLIQ
-610 MQNLIQQNMR
+610 MQNLIQQNMS
-620 GDITNAVR
+620 GNITNAVR

-636 QSPQRLRLDYNSS
+636 QSPQRLRLDYNGS
-649 VHPGSSPAFSED
+649 VHPGYGPAFSDD

>member
-114 IASGEKF
+114 IASGERF

-209 KMDMGTA
+209 KMDMGSA

-266 KSLLDAKGNLKD
+266 KSLLTAKGDLKD
-278 ISTLIKT
+278 IATIVKI

-292 DASTQKATSFFY
+292 NASTQKATSFFY
-304 NAVGVRGSRALS
+304 NAVGVRGSRAMS
-316 GLLQDYWTGRN
+316 ALLQDYWTGRN

-337 DPKNAD
+337 DPNNAN
-343 WTNKAM
+343 WTSNTM

-488 ILPMG
+488 NLPMG

-524 NAISGAAGAVAGAA
+524 NAISSAAGAA

-545 AAAGGRAAA
+545 AAAGGRVAAK
-554 GATIGVGSRILGF
+554 ATFSLGRTLLGF
-567 LGGPWGIGLSIGIPI
+567 LGGWPGLAISIGAPVI
-582 IVDLLG
+582 IDLLSG
-588 KWFSKDQEENDEAAK
+588 IFKDNKESNDESAK
-603 RQDDLIQ
+603 RQEDLIQ

-649 VHPGSSPAFSED
+649 VHPGSGPAFSED

>member
-90 TKQQNE
+90 TQQQNA

-102 EINSRNPLTALD
+102 EINSRNPLTAVD
-114 IASGEKF
+114 ISSGEKF

-171 TQAIDVV
+171 SQATDVV

-257 ALKAIGIDP
+257 ALQAIGIDP
-266 KSLLDAKGNLKD
+266 KSLLTAKGDLKD
-278 ISTLIKT
+278 IATIVKI

-292 DASTQKATSFFY
+292 NASTQKATSFFY
-304 NAVGVRGSRALS
+304 NAVGVRGSRAMS
-316 GLLQDYWTGRN
+316 ALLQDYWTGRN

-337 DPKNAD
+337 DPNNAN
-343 WTNKAM
+343 WTSNTM
-349 QDYMNSPQGKIDVL
+349 QDYMKSPQGRIDAL

-379 DVFNPILKGLTVIA
+379 EVFNPILKGLTVIS

-405 GWVIRIGSMSLM
+405 GWVIRIGSMSVM

-446 TQQQTRLVAMN
+446 TQQQTKLVAMN
-457 AVYAQIEAHLRT
+457 AVYVQIEAHLRT
-469 MVALQMQLTGMQMA
+469 IVALQMQLTGMQMA

-488 ILPMG
+488 NLPMG
-493 GTLGKSKGGKV
+493 GTLGKSKGGRV

-524 NAISGAAGAVAGAA
+524 NAISSAAGAA

-545 AAAGGRAAA
+545 AAAGGRVAAK
-554 GATIGVGSRILGF
+554 ATFSLGRTLLGF
-567 LGGPWGIGLSIGIPI
+567 LGGWPGLAISIGAPI
-582 IVDLLG
+582 IIDLLSG
-588 KWFSKDQEENDEAAK
+588 IFKDNKESNDEAAK
-603 RQDDLIQ
+603 RQEDLIQ

-636 QSPQRLRLDYNSS
+636 QSPQRVQLDYNGS
-649 VHPGSSPAFSED
+649 VHPGSGPAFSDD

>member
-26 AGKISGSFNGM
+26 AGKISGSFKGM
-37 MNEINNWNR
+37 MNEINDWNR

-90 TKQQNE
+90 TQQQNE

-171 TQAIDVV
+171 TQATDVV

-257 ALKAIGIDP
+257 ALKAIGIEP
-266 KSLLDAKGNLKD
+266 KSLLDARVILR
-278 ISTLIKT
+278 IS
-285 IGDHLGK
+285 
-292 DASTQKATSFFY
+292 
-304 NAVGVRGSRALS
+304 
-316 GLLQDYWTGRN
+316 LLW
-327 KLETVLAKYN
+327 
-337 DPKNAD
+337 
-343 WTNKAM
+343 
-349 QDYMNSPQGKIDVL
+349 
-363 TSSFENLKVS
+363 
-373 AGAALA
+373 
-379 DVFNPILKGLTVIA
+379 
-393 QVVNTITNTGFG
+393 
-405 GWVIRIGSMSLM
+405 
-417 IFTAIQGFR
+417 
-426 MIYMTTRMI
+426 
-435 TTTFRQQNLQQ
+435 
-446 TQQQTRLVAMN
+446 
-457 AVYAQIEAHLRT
+457 
-469 MVALQMQLTGMQMA
+469 
-483 PGTRM
+483 
-488 ILPMG
+488 
-493 GTLGKSKGGKV
+493 
-504 TVGVPTSISPN
+504 
-515 GRITPGGYA
+515 
-524 NAISGAAGAVAGAA
+524 
-538 AGAAGAA
+538 
-545 AAAGGRAAA
+545 
-554 GATIGVGSRILGF
+554 
-567 LGGPWGIGLSIGIPI
+567 
-582 IVDLLG
+582 
-588 KWFSKDQEENDEAAK
+588 
-603 RQDDLIQ
+603 
-610 MQNLIQQNMR
+610 
-620 GDITNAVR
+620 
-628 EGVIQGNA
+628 
-636 QSPQRLRLDYNSS
+636 
-649 VHPGSSPAFSED
+649 
-661 TDFNYTIIN
+661 

>member
-292 DASTQKATSFFY
+292 NASTQKATSFFY

-446 TQQQTRLVAMN
+446 TQQQTKLVAMN

-524 NAISGAAGAVAGAA
+524 NAISGAAGAA

-603 RQDDLIQ
+603 RQEDLIQ
-610 MQNLIQQNMR
+610 MQNLIQQNMS
-620 GDITNAVR
+620 GNITNAVR

-649 VHPGSSPAFSED
+649 VHPGSGPAFSED

>member
-1 MAFTG
+1 
-6 TNSMV
+6 
-11 QVGVSMVLQDRFTQE
+11 
-26 AGKISGSFNGM
+26 

-90 TKQQNE
+90 TQQQNE

-135 IEPAAQLAAIFGMNL
+135 IEPASQLAAIFGMNL

-171 TQAIDVV
+171 TQATDVV

-257 ALKAIGIDP
+257 ALKAIGIEP

-327 KLETVLAKYN
+327 KLETVMAKYN
-337 DPKNAD
+337 DPNNAD

-349 QDYMNSPQGKIDVL
+349 QDYMKSPQGRIDAL

-379 DVFNPILKGLTVIA
+379 DVFNPILKGITTISN
-393 QVVNTITNTGFG
+393 VVNQITNTGFG
-405 GWVIRIGSMSLM
+405 GWVIRVGSMSVM

-426 MIYMTTRMI
+426 MIYMTTKMI
-435 TTTFRQQNLQQ
+435 TTTFQQQNAQQ
-446 TQQQTRLVAMN
+446 TQQQAKLVGMN
-457 AVYAQIEAHLRT
+457 AVYTQMEAHLRT

-488 ILPMG
+488 TLPMG
-493 GTLGKSKGGKV
+493 GTLGKSKSGNV

-524 NAISGAAGAVAGAA
+524 NAISTAAGVAAGAA
-538 AGAAGAA
+538 AGAAG
-545 AAAGGRAAA
+545 RAAA
-554 GATIGVGSRILGF
+554 GATVGVGSRILGF
-567 LGGPWGIGLSIGIPI
+567 LGGPWGIGFSIGIPI

-588 KWFSKDQEENDEAAK
+588 KWFNKDQEENDEAAK
-603 RQDDLIQ
+603 RQEDLMQ
-610 MQNLIQQNMR
+610 MQNLIQQNMA
-620 GDITNAVR
+620 GNITNAVR
-628 EGVIQGNA
+628 EGVIQGNS
-636 QSPQRLRLDYNSS
+636 QSPQRLTIDYNGT
-649 VHPGSSPAFSED
+649 VNPGAMPSFNSDS
-661 TDFNYTIIN
+661 DFNFTLVN

>member
-26 AGKISGSFNGM
+26 AGKISGSFKGM
-37 MNEINNWNR
+37 MNEINDWNR

-90 TKQQNE
+90 TQQQNE

-171 TQAIDVV
+171 TQATEVV

-201 SGAEFRNA
+201 SGSEFRNA

-257 ALKAIGIDP
+257 ALKAIGIEP

-278 ISTLIKT
+278 IFTLVKT

-327 KLETVLAKYN
+327 KLETVMAKYN

-349 QDYMNSPQGKIDVL
+349 QDYMKSPQGRIDAL

-379 DVFNPILKGLTVIA
+379 DVFNPILKGITTISN
-393 QVVNTITNTGFG
+393 VVNQITDTGFG
-405 GWVIRIGSMSLM
+405 GWIIRVGSMSVM

-435 TTTFRQQNLQQ
+435 TTTFQQQNAQQ
-446 TQQQTRLVAMN
+446 TQQQAKLVGMN
-457 AVYAQIEAHLRT
+457 AVYTQMEAHLRT
-469 MVALQMQLTGMQMA
+469 MVALQMQLTGLQMA

-488 ILPMG
+488 TLPMG
-493 GTLGKSKGGKV
+493 GTLGKSKSGNV

-524 NAISGAAGAVAGAA
+524 NAISTATGAAAGAA
-538 AGAAGAA
+538 AGAAG
-545 AAAGGRAAA
+545 RAAA
-554 GATIGVGSRILGF
+554 GATVGVGSRILGF

-588 KWFSKDQEENDEAAK
+588 RWFNKDQEENDAEAK
-603 RQDDLIQ
+603 RQEDLMQ
-610 MQNLIQQNMR
+610 MQNLIQQNMA
-620 GDITNAVR
+620 GNITNAVR
-628 EGVIQGNA
+628 EGVIQGNS
-636 QSPQRLRLDYNSS
+636 QSPQRLTIDYNST
-649 VHPGSSPAFSED
+649 VNPGAMPSFNNDP
-661 TDFNYTIIN
+661 DFNFTLIN